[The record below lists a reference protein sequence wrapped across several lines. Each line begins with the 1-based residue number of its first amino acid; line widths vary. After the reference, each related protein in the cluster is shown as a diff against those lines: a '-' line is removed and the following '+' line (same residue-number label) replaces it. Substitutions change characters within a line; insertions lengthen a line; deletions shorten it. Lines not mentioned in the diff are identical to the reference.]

1 MSGMNGH
8 HMLPFPGAPTPSAP
22 APSVAKIGGTW
33 WLCDAAACLRTGE
46 GVPAAVRQ
54 LSAEEVAWAEA
65 LAAAHADRE
74 TPTLIP
80 PPASLYRWQV
90 AAEVRALLDPWEG
103 GPELEDE
110 DTEEAPLPAS
120 LPSPSPMG
128 RVIEW
133 CRGVK

>member
-1 MSGMNGH
+1 VKGH
-8 HMLPFPGAPTPSAP
+8 YLLPFEGAPASSAK
-22 APSVAKIGGTW
+22 APTVALIGGTW

-46 GVPAAVRQ
+46 GVPAAERQ
-54 LSAEEVAWAEA
+54 LSAEEVVWAEA
-65 LAAAHADRE
+65 LAAAHANRE

-80 PPASLYRWQV
+80 PPASLYRWQP

-103 GPELEDE
+103 EPEIEDQ
-110 DTEEAPLPAS
+110 DTEEAPLAAS
-120 LPSPSPMG
+120 LPSPSHMG